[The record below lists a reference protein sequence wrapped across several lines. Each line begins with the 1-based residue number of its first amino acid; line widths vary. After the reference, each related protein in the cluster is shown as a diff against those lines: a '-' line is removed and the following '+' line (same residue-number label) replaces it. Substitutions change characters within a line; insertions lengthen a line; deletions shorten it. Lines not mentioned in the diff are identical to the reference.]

1 MTHVLHIFFPG
12 DLASKVSN
20 GENVNLVKKWL
31 MTDPLCWDL
40 SRFGM
45 EENLRVTEEDGE
57 DCFWGVRA
65 LTKDCTGS
73 S

>member
-1 MTHVLHIFFPG
+1 VLHIFFPG

-40 SRFGM
+40 SRYGM
-45 EENLRVTEEDGE
+45 EENLRVMEEDGE

-65 LTKDCTGS
+65 EDLVREGTCG
-73 S
+73 